1 MKRRH
6 LAILAAVI
14 VGQGI
19 ILAAQQPSPP
29 PTQGAPAAPR
39 APQTPAGPSSPKT
52 PAAPAL
58 PAPFVHVDP
67 SAGGQPINIRV
78 DVTLIDQTGTAPP
91 QPKTVM
97 VMLVDRALGQTRSVF
112 EDRIINVDAR
122 PELRDGRIRVSIT
135 VQSAPIRPLYIA
147 VPVTPDAEGNKSD
160 HTLDWRNSFSLLLEN
175 GKPMLALESSDQ
187 ARNRKLSLEV
197 KATIQK

>member
-1 MKRRH
+1 MNRPQM
-6 LAILAAVI
+6 AILAAVI

-19 ILAAQQPSPP
+19 VLAGQQPA
-29 PTQGAPAAPR
+29 PTPTPAAPVAPR
-39 APQTPAGPSSPKT
+39 APQAPAGPASPKA
-52 PAAPAL
+52 PAAPAH

-67 SAGGQPINIRV
+67 SEGGQPINIRV
-78 DVTLIDQTGTAPP
+78 DVTLIDQTGTAAP

-97 VMLVDRALGQTRSVF
+97 VILADRALGQTRSVF
-112 EDRIINVDAR
+112 EDRTINIDAR
-122 PELRDGRIRVSIT
+122 PEIRDGRIRINLT
-135 VQSAPIRPLYIA
+135 VQSAPIRSLFIP
-147 VPVTPDAEGNKSD
+147 VPGPPAEGNKSD
-160 HTLDWRNSFSLLLEN
+160 YTLDWRNSFSLLLEN